1 MCNSAVVFILNQ
13 KLRIMKKLY
22 FLGLISLWG
31 ITLAGQVTLNWQVTD
46 EQNRP
51 LVGVSVWRQHT
62 VEGTITDENGRF
74 SLSVVPGMDVLEMSY
89 LGFERRQ
96 IKIQPDVKEN
106 STELLF
112 AVEYDLPEVSIV
124 AHGWKE
130 VCGCTSCRFRHITF
144 NLDSIRLEKFIAPKV
159 RIYPIPTQHQ
169 IFLQQETPLGQVDLY
184 NLSGQKLQSF
194 NFNDQLNASI
204 DLESLPSGTYFLRS
218 SKGWT
223 EKVILQRE

>member
-1 MCNSAVVFILNQ
+1 
-13 KLRIMKKLY
+13 MKKMY

-31 ITLAGQVTLNWQVTD
+31 ITLAGQVTLNWQITD

-51 LVGVSVWRQHT
+51 LTGVSVWRQQT

-112 AVEYDLPEVSIV
+112 PVEYDLPEVSIV
-124 AHGWKE
+124 AYSY
-130 VCGCTSCRFRHITF
+130 VNRRCCLCYCTRQVVK
-144 NLDSIRLEKFIAPKV
+144 LDSILVESFVKPNV
-159 RIYPIPTQHQ
+159 RVYPIPTQHQ
-169 IFLQQETPLGQVDLY
+169 IFLQQETPLGQIDLY
-184 NLSGQKLQSF
+184 NLNGQKLQSF
-194 NFNDQLNASI
+194 NFSDQLNASI
-204 DLESLPSGTYFLRS
+204 DLSAWPAGTYFLRS
-218 SKGWT
+218 SKGWV
-223 EKVILQRE
+223 EKVILQKQ